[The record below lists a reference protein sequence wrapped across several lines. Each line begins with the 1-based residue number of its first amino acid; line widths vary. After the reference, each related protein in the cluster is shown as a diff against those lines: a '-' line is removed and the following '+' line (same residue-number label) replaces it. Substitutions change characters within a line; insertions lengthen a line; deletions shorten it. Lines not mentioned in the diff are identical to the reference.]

1 MTHKLKNIDRRK
13 LNLDRAKI
21 SEVLPEYFQSE
32 YNSSS
37 DLITLFEKYYNF
49 LDSDGQHAFKTEIN
63 NIISSRD
70 ADQTD
75 IDYLDQ
81 LFAEIG
87 NGLTSSSFFQNPRLM
102 AKLLPLFYSS
112 KGTLLSAEG
121 FFRGFFGEEVEISYP
136 KDNLLYVGGKVP
148 AGDQGFIGYE
158 DQFFIQ
164 SNELYQIFSV
174 LVSAPLSAVDY
185 EVLYKKFVHP
195 AGFFLGTEVFT
206 DGNGILTLNAT
217 SEDPLD
223 PNIGAFL
230 VTDQA
235 TGIIT
240 TSFVEVTGLTDSDNT
255 TFRLDLTGLLSRYQN
270 LTLTQIEN
278 FYGSFSILLKPNS
291 FTFDDSNTGIDA
303 ATARPD
309 ISLTTETMDNDMFTR
324 YLSDSSI

>member
-1 MTHKLKNIDRRK
+1 MTHNLKDKNRRN
-13 LNLDRAKI
+13 LNLNRSKI

-49 LDSDGQHAFKTEIN
+49 LDSDGRHAFSTEIN

-70 ADQTD
+70 ASENDQ
-75 IDYLDQ
+75 DYLDE
-81 LFAEIG
+81 LISEIG
-87 NGLTSSSFFQNPRLM
+87 NGLTASSFFQNPRLM

-112 KGTLLSAEG
+112 KGTLLSAQS
-121 FFRGFFGEEVEISYP
+121 FFRGFFGEEVQISYP
-136 KDNLLYVGGKVP
+136 KDNMLYVGGKVP
-148 AGDQGFIGYE
+148 EGDQGFIGYE

-185 EVLYKKFVHP
+185 QVLYKRFVHP

-206 DGNGILTLNAT
+206 DGNGIITFNAN

-223 PNIGAFL
+223 DRGDFL

-240 TSFVEVTGLTDSDNT
+240 TSFAETTGLIDSGDAV
-255 TFRLDLTGLLSRYQN
+255 FRLDLTATLSRYQD
-270 LTLTQIEN
+270 LTLTKIEN
-278 FYGSFSILLKPNS
+278 FYGNFSVLLKPNS
-291 FTFDDSNTGIDA
+291 FTFDDSNIGISA

-309 ISLTTETMDNDMFTR
+309 MSLVTETMDNDMFTR